1 MGSDHQHA
9 TGYPRFAVYSETT
22 NTWVEKPRPFWFPS
36 ITETAM
42 HGYDHSAMNPAT
54 GELYHRPFTGKRM
67 VWRYRPWLDA
77 WQTATTL
84 PTSLIASDAD
94 LSCCIGVEYFPE
106 AKTLVFVDGDPGKF
120 FSFGT
125 TTGRWTMHATGL
137 TMGSYHN
144 FAEYN
149 PVVKVVV
156 GGGGNGSSDIYKLD
170 TLGAV
175 TKMRNAP
182 FGVGTMQSV
191 FTVDPVSGDY
201 LVFNASSQFYAYN
214 VRTDTWTQKSGTV
227 PIFTSAS
234 PVVTSVVATPVSTY
248 GVNVFVSC
256 DGANCEVNV
265 YKNAEA
271 SGAESASLRAAA
283 PALAAFP
290 NPFSG
295 STILSAAPGNKLRI
309 YDLHGRCVTDLT
321 AGHSGG
327 RVAWNAES
335 CAPGLYVAALKTG
348 KTVLQEKLILLK

>member
-1 MGSDHQHA
+1 M
-9 TGYPRFAVYSETT
+9 
-22 NTWVEKPRPFWFPS
+22 NT
-36 ITETAM
+36 
-42 HGYDHSAMNPAT
+42 AT
-54 GELYHRPFTGKRM
+54 GELYHRPFSGKRI

-84 PTSLIASDAD
+84 PASFIASDAD

-106 AKTLVFVDGDPGKF
+106 AKTLVFVDGDPGKV

-137 TMGSYHN
+137 AMGSYHN

-156 GGGGNGSSDIYKLD
+156 GGGGNGSSDLYKLD

-214 VRTDTWTQKSGTV
+214 VRTDTWTQKNGSV

-234 PVVTSVVATPVSTY
+234 PVVTSVVGTPVSTY
-248 GVNVFVSC
+248 GVNLFVSC
-256 DGANCEVNV
+256 DGADCEVNV
-265 YKNAEA
+265 YKHAEGSDA
-271 SGAESASLRAAA
+271 ETARPGAGTPLSAH
-283 PALAAFP
+283 P
-290 NPFSG
+290 NPFSSRTLLTLPLDNAG
-295 STILSAAPGNKLRI
+295 DAELKIYDIKGRLAEDLSGVVFENRAIWDCGNRAPG
-309 YDLHGRCVTDLT
+309 V
-321 AGHSGG
+321 
-327 RVAWNAES
+327 
-335 CAPGLYVAALKTG
+335 YVAVLNDG
-348 KTVLQEKLILLK
+348 KATYRQKLLIAR